1 MPDVTPPFIIEL
13 PDWLTRRAATHGDQP
28 ALLCGDVAWS
38 FAELHARVGVA
49 AAALAAT
56 GGVAGERVALLARN
70 SPAFVVTVHALGRL
84 GAVLAPLNARL
95 APEELAWQL
104 ADCGAALLLHD
115 DQYAALAEQAA
126 RDVAGV
132 RLLALGTE
140 GPVADIDVAPVAA
153 KTIRLDAVQSVIYT
167 SGTTGRPK
175 GALLT
180 WGNHWW
186 NAVGSALQLGLDSR
200 DRWLAPLPLF
210 HVGGLAILMRSVIYG
225 MPVILHERFDPGRAN
240 AAIDEQ
246 GATIISVVAT
256 MLRRMLDAHRGQ
268 PYPPSLRC
276 VLLGGGPAPRPL
288 REECARLGVPVA
300 QTYGLTE
307 AGSQLATLPPEDALR
322 KLGSA
327 GKPLLP
333 NDLRIERAGAPVPA
347 GEVGEIVV
355 RGPSLTPGYLNRPE
369 ATTHAWR
376 GGWFHTGD
384 LGRLDADGYLYVL
397 DRRDD
402 LIVSGG
408 ENVYPA
414 EVEAVLLAHPAIA
427 DAGVVGVPDAEWGQ
441 TPVAI
446 LQARDSATPAD
457 AEILAHCAARL
468 ARYKVPKR
476 LIWRETLPRNAA
488 GKLLRRALRDD
499 VTAGT
504 R

>member
-1 MPDVTPPFIIEL
+1 VLDVISQFTGEL
-13 PDWLTRRAATHGDQP
+13 PDWLTHRAATHGDYP

-38 FAELHARVGVA
+38 FAELHARVGGA
-49 AAALAAT
+49 AATLAGA
-56 GGVAGERVALLARN
+56 GVVAGDRVALLAQN

-104 ADCGAALLLHD
+104 ANCGAALLLHD
-115 DQYAALAEQAA
+115 DQYAVLAEQAA
-126 RDVAGV
+126 RDVPGV
-132 RLLALGTE
+132 RLLALGPD
-140 GPVADIDVAPVAA
+140 GPVADTDAAPIAA
-153 KTIRLDAVQSVIYT
+153 GPIRLDAVQSVIYT

-225 MPVILHERFDPGRAN
+225 MPVILHERFDPVFAN

-256 MLRRMLDAHRGQ
+256 MLRRMLDAHNGQ
-268 PYPPSLRC
+268 PYPASLRC

-288 REECARLGVPVA
+288 LEDCARLGVPVA

-333 NDLRIERAGAPVPA
+333 NDLRIERDGAVAAA

-355 RGPSLTPGYLNRPE
+355 RGPSLTPGYLNRPD
-369 ATTHAWR
+369 ATAHIWR

-427 DAGVVGVPDAEWGQ
+427 DAAVIGVPDAEWGQ

-446 LQARDSATPAD
+446 VQARDGTLPAD
-457 AEILAHCAARL
+457 PEIFAYCAARL

-476 LIWRETLPRNAA
+476 LLWRETLPRNAA
-488 GKLLRRALRDD
+488 GKLLRRVLRDE
-499 VTAGT
+499 VNAG
-504 R
+504 

>member
-1 MPDVTPPFIIEL
+1 
-13 PDWLTRRAATHGDQP
+13 
-28 ALLCGDVAWS
+28 
-38 FAELHARVGVA
+38 
-49 AAALAAT
+49 
-56 GGVAGERVALLARN
+56 
-70 SPAFVVTVHALGRL
+70 
-84 GAVLAPLNARL
+84 
-95 APEELAWQL
+95 
-104 ADCGAALLLHD
+104 
-115 DQYAALAEQAA
+115 
-126 RDVAGV
+126 
-132 RLLALGTE
+132 
-140 GPVADIDVAPVAA
+140 
-153 KTIRLDAVQSVIYT
+153 
-167 SGTTGRPK
+167 
-175 GALLT
+175 LT

-186 NAVGSALQLGLDSR
+186 NAVGAALQLGLDGR

-256 MLRRMLDAHRGQ
+256 MLRRMFDAHGGQ

-288 REECARLGVPVA
+288 LDECARLGVPVA

-333 NDLRIERAGAPVPA
+333 NDLRIERDGAPVPA

-369 ATTHAWR
+369 ATAQAWC

-441 TPVAI
+441 AAVAI
-446 LQARDSATPAD
+446 LQARDGITPSNAD
-457 AEILAHCAARL
+457 IVAHCAARL
-468 ARYKVPKR
+468 ARYKVPQR

-488 GKLLRRALRDD
+488 GKLLRRTLRDD
-499 VTAGT
+499 MTAEL